1 MSYRSPQLDSSDR
14 RTVSVLLLVLAIIAA
29 LGAFNWLKHRNKPM
43 PTTATLTVLS
53 GEATVTRADAGADP
67 PLQEGKKATLQSG
80 DDIQTAPEAKAKLTF
95 ASGETVELRGETE
108 LTILELYESPISRA
122 LVTTLALHKGETLTH
137 IRHMLFKGMRFTIE
151 TRVATVQARGTIFE
165 CDLLSKNHAYVAVYD
180 GVVNVS
186 MGEQSVDLQ
195 ANQELDVR
203 LGQPLTPVDLP
214 TSPSPS
220 VESPSPPMDAT
231 TGPSQDET
239 LFPAIVTPTRPGD
252 QVQYYTVQQGDTLY
266 SIARQFGVSWKAVW
280 EANRDRLQSPEEI
293 HPGQKLRIPSR

>member
-1 MSYRSPQLDSSDR
+1 MSYSSPELDSSNR
-14 RTVSVLLLVLAIIAA
+14 RTISVLLLVVAVVAV

-67 PLQEGKKATLQSG
+67 PLQKGKKATLQSG
-80 DDIQTAPEAKAKLTF
+80 DGIKTAPEAKAKLTF
-95 ASGETVELRGETE
+95 ASGETVELGSGTE
-108 LTILELYESPISRA
+108 LTILELYQSPISRA
-122 LVTTLALHKGETLTH
+122 LVTTLALHKGETLTR

-203 LGQPLTPVDLP
+203 LGQSLTPADLS
-214 TSPSPS
+214 TSLPPEVSPS
-220 VESPSPPMDAT
+220 VSAEDT
-231 TGPSQDET
+231 DITPSQDET

-252 QVQYYTVQQGDTLY
+252 DVQYYTVQKGDTLY

-280 EANRDRLQSPEEI
+280 EANKDTLQSPEEI
-293 HPGQKLRIPSR
+293 HPGQKLRIPNQ